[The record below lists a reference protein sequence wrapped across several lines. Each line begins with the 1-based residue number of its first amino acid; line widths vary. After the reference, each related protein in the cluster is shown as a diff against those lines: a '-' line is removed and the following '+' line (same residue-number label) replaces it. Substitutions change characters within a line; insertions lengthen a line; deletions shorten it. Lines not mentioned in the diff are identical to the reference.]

1 MLEFI
6 GRYHSMSLTWVTGLI
21 ESFIYGSILIY
32 QIPLSKPFPSI
43 DRPSFSHQYKTP
55 TLYPAKRK

>member
-1 MLEFI
+1 
-6 GRYHSMSLTWVTGLI
+6 MSLTWVIGLI